1 MITKRVNPDGSITV
15 GIIEE
20 ETKAEVVKIEPK
32 PEVKKPAPKKQTSS
46 KKTK

>member
-1 MITKRVNPDGSITV
+1 MITKRINPDGSVTV

-20 ETKAEVVKIEPK
+20 EQAEVVKIEPK
-32 PEVKKPAPKKQTSS
+32 PEVKKPAPKKQTST